1 MQEVYFEKIRSQII
15 PLLQNASH
23 EVSIAMAWFTSAE
36 LFLELIK
43 CLDRRV
49 KVELVLLDS
58 PINFMEY
65 APDFNEFIHA
75 GGRLYIASS
84 ELGLMHHKFCVI
96 DKEIAITG
104 SYNWTYYAET
114 RNMENILITDDVN
127 IVSQFE
133 KEFDRLITLLQ
144 ISQEAPRYTWDS
156 LENMDN
162 VDFAD
167 INYEAEQ
174 ISHILNKPVR
184 KVMET
189 KTQVFVTELE
199 NTPKAAYNI
208 GLWAKN
214 DDNAEVFEI
223 FIPRNETLPY
233 ESREHSLFFNSKEH
247 DKLINHIIY
256 GESKSLSSST
266 LLLKEVD
273 FNEVICGRIS
283 DSLELRYRMTLD
295 INGDLKMEVSCKETG
310 KRKTITLLNQKF
322 VRYV

>member
-1 MQEVYFEKIRSQII
+1 MQKVYFEEIRSQIMS
-15 PLLQNASH
+15 LLQNASH
-23 EVSIAMAWFTSAE
+23 EVLIAMAWFTSAE

-43 CLDRRV
+43 CLGRRV

-65 APDFNEFIHA
+65 APDFNLFIKK

-84 ELGLMHHKFCVI
+84 DLGLMHHKFCVI
-96 DKEIAITG
+96 DQEIAITG

-127 IVSQFE
+127 IVNQFAQ
-133 KEFDRLITLLQ
+133 EFDRLITLLK
-144 ISQEAPRYTWDS
+144 ISQEAPKYTWDS

-189 KTQVFVTELE
+189 KTQVFVTELK
-199 NTPKAAYNI
+199 NTPKATYNI
-208 GLWAKN
+208 GLLTKN
-214 DDNAEVFEI
+214 DDNAEFFEI
-223 FIPRNETLPY
+223 FIPKDETLPY

-247 DKLINHIIY
+247 DILINHIIY

-273 FNEVICGRIS
+273 FNEVTCEKVS
-283 DSLELRYRMTLD
+283 ENLELRYKMTLD
-295 INGDLKMEVSCKETG
+295 INGDIRMEVSCKDTG
-310 KRKTITLLNQKF
+310 KRKTITMLNQKF
-322 VRYV
+322 VKYV